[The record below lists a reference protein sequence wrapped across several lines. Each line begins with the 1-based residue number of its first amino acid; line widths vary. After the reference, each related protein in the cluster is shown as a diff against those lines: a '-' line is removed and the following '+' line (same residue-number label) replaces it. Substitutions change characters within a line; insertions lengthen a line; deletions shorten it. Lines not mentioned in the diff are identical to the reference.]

1 MTEKIYSYNVK
12 IEKCPV
18 CGCDNQINVQSED
31 SERDCVIRIIGRLK
45 NHFRT
50 CKERKEN
57 SKVKFEFTLALKKKK
72 MRYNLVTYE
81 TDYVERKLIV

>member
-18 CGCDNQINVQSED
+18 CGCDNKINVQSED
-31 SERDCVIRIIGRLK
+31 SERECVTKVIGRLK

-50 CKERKEN
+50 CEKKKDKMR
-57 SKVKFEFTLALKKKK
+57 VKFDFTLSIRKKK
-72 MRYNLVTYE
+72 MKYNLVTYE
-81 TDYVERKLIV
+81 TDYVERKLII